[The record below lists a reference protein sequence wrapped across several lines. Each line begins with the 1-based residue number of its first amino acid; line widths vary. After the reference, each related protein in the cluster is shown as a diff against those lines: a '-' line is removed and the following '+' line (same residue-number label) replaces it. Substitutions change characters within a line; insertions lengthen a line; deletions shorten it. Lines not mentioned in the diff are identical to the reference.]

1 MLERDQNQKDD
12 HLRLFRP
19 NLENPANK
27 DATKELDQQ
36 EQKRS
41 EEFKELIDDTQ
52 VQLLDIEETNS
63 Q

>member
-1 MLERDQNQKDD
+1 MLQRDQNQKDI
-12 HLRLFRP
+12 HLRKFGP

-41 EEFKELIDDTQ
+41 EEFKELIDDT
-52 VQLLDIEETNS
+52 
-63 Q
+63 